1 MPRKKT
7 VSLRYVVERAN
18 KMFLNSKNDA
28 VAERRAVLGFVSDL
42 LMEADVYKGFGY
54 LTEDMVPVGCTFG
67 VIHKEAGK
75 HEFPDSSRV
84 FFYMP
89 KGS

>member
-7 VSLRYVVERAN
+7 VSLRFVVERAN

-28 VAERRAVLGFVSDL
+28 VAERRALLSFVSDL
-42 LMEADVYKGFGY
+42 LMDADVYNGFGF
-54 LTEDMVPVGCTFG
+54 LTEDMVPTGTTFG
-67 VIHKEAGK
+67 VIHKPEGK

-84 FFYMP
+84 FLYMP